1 MCLTVDN
8 KCDKLSH
15 LTKTAAR
22 QRKTKMQTVNV
33 AFTIDNGNLRHT
45 VIRLSLGSRQAAI
58 NEAMTTIATIWN
70 VVEDQVTIVKL
81 T

>member
-1 MCLTVDN
+1 
-8 KCDKLSH
+8 
-15 LTKTAAR
+15 
-22 QRKTKMQTVNV
+22 MQTVNV

-58 NEAMTTIATIWN
+58 NEAMITIAGIWN
-70 VVEDQVTIVKL
+70 VAIDKVEVVKL

>member
-8 KCDKLSH
+8 KCDKLNTDFNSS
-15 LTKTAAR
+15 
-22 QRKTKMQTVNV
+22 RKGETKMQTVNV

-58 NEAMTTIATIWN
+58 NEAMTTIATTWN
-70 VVEDQVTIVKL
+70 VAADQVTIVKL

>member
-1 MCLTVDN
+1 
-8 KCDKLSH
+8 
-15 LTKTAAR
+15 
-22 QRKTKMQTVNV
+22 MQTVNV

-58 NEAMTTIATIWN
+58 NEATRQIATTWN
-70 VVEDQVTIVKL
+70 VAADQVTIVKL